1 MKRSVAILLCALLA
15 ACGGG
20 GGGGS
25 STTPPPPPQSGLAKL
40 TITIPSASGTSA
52 SRRRPAYISPS
63 TRSVTISGSGVPTT
77 TVAVGTNAPNCAPG
91 SGGTVCTVNF
101 PVPAGTATV
110 TLATFASTDGSGMPL
125 STQSLTVT
133 VTANAVTSIDVTLN
147 GVVAALAIS
156 VSPDV
161 LASGHASTSS
171 VAVNALD
178 ASGNVIVGPGNY
190 VNAAGS
196 AVTVTLTDSDTSGA
210 THLSQTSLTAPAASA
225 ISLSYNG
232 AQIGN
237 FTLSASASG
246 IPIASA
252 QVTVNSGTQT
262 IFVGVGGYCA
272 GAISGIG
279 NALSYQTLPGGGIGP
294 SVGNLLLPAVAVWM
308 DVGAHGDLFELRQP
322 TPGQAQY
329 AVLRWPSSATGQT
342 TVASAT
348 ISGASTLLTSGTR
361 LAADSSGGV
370 WVANS
375 SPAELLHF
383 APGAN
388 GNVAP
393 DRVVTGIVGVPGTLT
408 FDGSGVAVDSHDNV
422 YTAAHG
428 NGQTRVYELP
438 ANANGAAAPIASY
451 GVDGAAGQPS
461 IDRHTDAV
469 WIAPASVYAGG
480 AAVAPSPGA
489 TPIDV
494 DGVFGFPAGSSAP
507 SRVLYGTTSFSIA
520 TGSPVPQHTVAALA
534 FDDRGNTYA
543 QYQYYEGG
551 MCPTNQAINTF
562 GPSQN
567 GDVTPVQNY
576 QVGASRPIGI
586 VIPVSTQAPS
596 NATPPGTQNGVVVTS
611 RTSL

>member
-1 MKRSVAILLCALLA
+1 MRLAGSRSPIPCRGGCHRGCAAATRCKSSRAASTAPKRCARFLSSYANERRAGRGGLEQNGTGPRRDAARIALLGRVMKRSVAILLCALLA

-110 TLATFASTDGSGMPL
+110 TLATFASTDGSGTPL

-252 QVTVNSGTQT
+252 QV
-262 IFVGVGGYCA
+262 
-272 GAISGIG
+272 
-279 NALSYQTLPGGGIGP
+279 
-294 SVGNLLLPAVAVWM
+294 
-308 DVGAHGDLFELRQP
+308 
-322 TPGQAQY
+322 
-329 AVLRWPSSATGQT
+329 
-342 TVASAT
+342 
-348 ISGASTLLTSGTR
+348 
-361 LAADSSGGV
+361 
-370 WVANS
+370 
-375 SPAELLHF
+375 
-383 APGAN
+383 
-388 GNVAP
+388 
-393 DRVVTGIVGVPGTLT
+393 
-408 FDGSGVAVDSHDNV
+408 
-422 YTAAHG
+422 
-428 NGQTRVYELP
+428 
-438 ANANGAAAPIASY
+438 
-451 GVDGAAGQPS
+451 
-461 IDRHTDAV
+461 
-469 WIAPASVYAGG
+469 
-480 AAVAPSPGA
+480 
-489 TPIDV
+489 
-494 DGVFGFPAGSSAP
+494 
-507 SRVLYGTTSFSIA
+507 
-520 TGSPVPQHTVAALA
+520 
-534 FDDRGNTYA
+534 
-543 QYQYYEGG
+543 
-551 MCPTNQAINTF
+551 
-562 GPSQN
+562 
-567 GDVTPVQNY
+567 
-576 QVGASRPIGI
+576 
-586 VIPVSTQAPS
+586 
-596 NATPPGTQNGVVVTS
+596 
-611 RTSL
+611 